1 MTRPYTALNIMVT
14 KHERKPP
21 SRAAFLLT
29 MQFLNVR
36 MNKSPSWDGALHGG
50 SRRSA
55 LPEKEVLLM
64 VTYSDLIQIGILLVG
79 ICSLVLQISKKK

>member
-55 LPEKEVLLM
+55 LPEKEVLCM
-64 VTYSDLIQIGILLVG
+64 ATWTEIFSFSTVLIAFAGLIVQI
-79 ICSLVLQISKKK
+79 CKKK